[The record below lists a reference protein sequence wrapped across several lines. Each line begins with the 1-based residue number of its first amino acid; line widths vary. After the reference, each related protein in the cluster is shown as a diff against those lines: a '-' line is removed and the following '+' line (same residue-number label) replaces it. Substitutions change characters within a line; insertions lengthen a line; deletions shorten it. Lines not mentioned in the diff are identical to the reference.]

1 MVDYGQNKQFLYRI
15 ETLVDEEVCWVEVP
29 VLNWVEALFF
39 TALSLFLGSALIT
52 ITVGIFSLVVLYQI
66 AKFRKKNMVF
76 THQHRVVKR
85 MKFIPKFIMHGIFP
99 SLRGVE
105 AFRCSYRRTYDRF

>member
-1 MVDYGQNKQFLYRI
+1 MEIQRNYRY
-15 ETLVDEEVCWVEVP
+15 P
-29 VLNWVEALFF
+29 VRRHLIFIVSIHM
-39 TALSLFLGSALIT
+39 SLFLGSALIT

-76 THQHRVVKR
+76 THQHRVVKH